1 MTNITH
7 DVWMILDKDPSIR
20 RELQRGLI
28 NTSALARYLIKTK
41 NIEGTLDAVMNAI
54 RRYPPDRFDDV
65 FLKASK
71 TLSQAINISTK
82 SNLAEI
88 SLIKDADVQKALAD
102 VFKIIS
108 YIQGDTLRIMQANN
122 SVRILIDEKNME
134 NVLTLLP
141 KNKIISKE
149 TNLAEINIYIHPLM
163 QKTPGILAILAN
175 ELAIKGINIVEVMT
189 CPPEML
195 FIFKKE
201 EFQNASNVINQ
212 LCQFKK

>member
-7 DVWMILDKDPSIR
+7 DVWMILDKEPSIK

-28 NTSALARYLIKTK
+28 NTSALARYIIKTK
-41 NIEGTLDAVMNAI
+41 NIKGTLDAVINAI
-54 RRYPPDRFDDV
+54 RRYPQDQFDDI
-65 FLKASK
+65 FSKAFK

-82 SNLAEI
+82 NNLAEI
-88 SLIKDADVQKALAD
+88 SLIKDTDVQKALAD

-122 SVRILIDEKNME
+122 SVRILIDEKNMA
-134 NVLTLLP
+134 NVLSLLP
-141 KNKIISKE
+141 KNKIIAKE

-175 ELAIKGINIVEVMT
+175 ELAINGINIVEVMT

-201 EFQNASNVINQ
+201 EFQRASDVMNQ
-212 LCQFKK
+212 LCQHKK

>member
-1 MTNITH
+1 MLKRI
-7 DVWMILDKDPSIR
+7 MIALLISFSASCLYAGTQPVLDRAADIDTD
-20 RELQRGLI
+20 
-28 NTSALARYLIKTK
+28 TSGFNK
-41 NIEGTLDAVMNAI
+41 N
-54 RRYPPDRFDDV
+54 
-65 FLKASK
+65 
-71 TLSQAINISTK
+71 LSTADT
-82 SNLAEI
+82 
-88 SLIKDADVQKALAD
+88 DVQKALAD

-134 NVLTLLP
+134 NVLALLP

-175 ELAIKGINIVEVMT
+175 ELAINGINIVEVMT

-201 EFQNASNVINQ
+201 EFQKASDVINQ
-212 LCQFKK
+212 LCQPKK